1 MRSSGET
8 ISVKLQLVD
17 EVPNGG
23 VRSQSGKP
31 LKIRR
36 TKQTHL
42 EREETNW
49 DEVGESIEEVGS
61 SMSQ

>member
-1 MRSSGET
+1 MRSSGGT
-8 ISVKLQLVD
+8 ISVKLQQVD
-17 EVPNGG
+17 EVLNGG

-42 EREETNW
+42 KREETNW
-49 DEVGESIEEVGS
+49 SEGDESIE
-61 SMSQ
+61 

>member
-1 MRSSGET
+1 MRSSGGT

-17 EVPNGG
+17 EVLNGG

-36 TKQTHL
+36 TQRKRL
-42 EREETNW
+42 EREETNLGEE
-49 DEVGESIEEVGS
+49 DESIE
-61 SMSQ
+61 